1 MRRALGLAGKLTL
14 HYTHLTRSHS
24 PPSPSKHSIS
34 NPARQTTPVEDRQ
47 FITTTMKRKL
57 NENDQPTPV
66 AVAAETEAQL
76 EPANAS
82 TEVDSVFPDF
92 GLDSRLLQS
101 VTHQKWRT
109 PTLVQSKA
117 MPLIMDG
124 SDVLAKAKT
133 GSGKTAAYLLPILH
147 AILKKKQVRFTPL
160 RVPLRQK
167 WEC

>member
-1 MRRALGLAGKLTL
+1 
-14 HYTHLTRSHS
+14 
-24 PPSPSKHSIS
+24 
-34 NPARQTTPVEDRQ
+34 
-47 FITTTMKRKL
+47 MKRKL

-66 AVAAETEAQL
+66 ADATETKPQS
-76 EPANAS
+76 EPANTS
-82 TEVDSVFPDF
+82 TEVGSAFTDF

-101 VTHQKWRT
+101 VAHQKWGT

-147 AILKKKQVRFTPL
+147 TILRKKQVRFKLL
-160 RVPLRQK
+160 RVPPHKKL
-167 WEC
+167 ECSKTHCAVF